1 LGDEPIL
8 QGTKASTWW
17 KDVIGKDR
25 GTEVDWFGSN
35 IGCCIGN
42 GKDVGFWKF
51 KWNGTHPL
59 KDLFPTL
66 FKKETFKDVMVAD
79 RLITTES
86 IASWVWNL
94 NGPLSDIE

>member
-1 LGDEPIL
+1 
-8 QGTKASTWW
+8 
-17 KDVIGKDR
+17 
-25 GTEVDWFGSN
+25 VDLFGYN

-42 GKDVGFWKF
+42 GKVISFWKF
-51 KWNGTHPL
+51 KWNGTHSF

-86 IASWVWNL
+86 VASWVWNW